1 MTEMHKNE
9 RKAREKPRIFPQ
21 EFASEKILRARL
33 CSRVRA
39 ATRITPRE
47 PERKGQTRRERN
59 HNNRRTVERERR
71 RANGFNERRTEETKM
86 SSRRRRGTTATDEEF
101 VRNRVYNPRTTLK
114 P

>member
-1 MTEMHKNE
+1 VEGKQ
-9 RKAREKPRIFPQ
+9 EKPRIFPQ
-21 EFASEKILRARL
+21 EFDSEKILRARL

-47 PERKGQTRRERN
+47 PDRKGQTRRERN
-59 HNNRRTVERERR
+59 HNNRRTVERERQR
-71 RANGFNERRTEETKM
+71 ETGFNERRTDTTM

-101 VRNRVYNPRTTLK
+101 VRKRVNNPRTTLK